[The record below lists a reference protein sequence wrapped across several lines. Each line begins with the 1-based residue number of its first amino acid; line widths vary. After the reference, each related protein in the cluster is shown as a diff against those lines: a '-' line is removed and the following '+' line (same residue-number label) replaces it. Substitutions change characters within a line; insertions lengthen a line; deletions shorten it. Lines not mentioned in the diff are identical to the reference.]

1 MTDKFAKACASIA
14 AVAIL
19 GFAGNAV
26 AQEQTEEEV
35 QTRPNPEESS
45 SPQSPVQPGTGTE
58 RMGIIVEEQPP
69 QVDPATQGL
78 VRKGFNPQPEPPEKG
93 SETMRKPD
101 PTLNTPKLNTL
112 KDNPNMKSMGR

>member
-1 MTDKFAKACASIA
+1 MIDKFAKASAIIA
-14 AVAIL
+14 AVATL

-45 SPQSPVQPGTGTE
+45 SSQPGTGNE
-58 RMGIIVEEQPP
+58 RKGIIVEEQPP
-69 QVDPATQGL
+69 QVNPATQGL
-78 VRKGFNPQPEPPEKG
+78 VRKGFNPQPEPPEKNG

-101 PTLNTPKLNTL
+101 PTLNTQKLDTL
-112 KDNPNMKSMGR
+112 KNSPNMQK